1 MYTKHVTP
9 HYTTPVSYQ
18 SATTI
23 NSKLK
28 PTENMSNPPTFNVN
42 ERVLCFHG
50 PLVYES
56 KILKVDN
63 PTGPHIKTGIAGTHY
78 LVHYKGWKQSWD
90 EWVVPDRLLKWN
102 DANIALQKTLMAT
115 SGATTSGAG
124 GGGSKAGGGTS
135 GGSGGTTTGRAGTR
149 KEGRKRGREEDETAK
164 KPEMKLE
171 MPDVLKV
178 QLVDEW
184 EAVTKSNRLVPLPRT
199 PSVQDILAEFKEWL
213 PTKIP
218 NAKQRTLATV
228 LPVIVSGLQL
238 YFDKALGANL
248 LYRFER
254 AQYADIRRRYV
265 NGPAVM
271 AGEPKDMSAIYGAEH
286 LLRLIVNLPA
296 MIAQTTM
303 DPESVALLKE
313 YVEYLLQY
321 LVQER
326 QRLFLTE
333 YEHASPYYQNISRA

>member
-1 MYTKHVTP
+1 
-9 HYTTPVSYQ
+9 
-18 SATTI
+18 
-23 NSKLK
+23 
-28 PTENMSNPPTFNVN
+28 MSNQQTFSVG
-42 ERVLCFHG
+42 ERVLCYHG

-63 PTGPHIKTGIAGTHY
+63 PTGPHPKTGVSGTHY

-90 EWVVPDRLLKWN
+90 EWVLPERLLKWN
-102 DANIALQKTLMAT
+102 DANLLVQKSLLAA
-115 SGATTSGAG
+115 SGATAPGAG
-124 GGGSKAGGGTS
+124 AGGSKAAGGTS
-135 GGSGGTTTGRAGTR
+135 GGGGGTSTGRAGTR
-149 KEGRKRGREEDETAK
+149 KEGRKRGREEDETTK

-171 MPDVLKV
+171 MPDILKA

-184 EAVTKSNRLVPLPRT
+184 EAVTKSSRLVPLPRAPT
-199 PSVQDILAEFKEWL
+199 VQTILAEFKEWL
-213 PTKIP
+213 PTKVP
-218 NAKQRTLATV
+218 NSKQRTLATV

-303 DPESVALLKE
+303 DQESVGLLKE

-326 QRLFLTE
+326 ERLFLPE
-333 YEHASPYYQNISRA
+333 YEHASPHYQNISRA